1 MGVFEHIGVG
11 LVFAGAALLGGY
23 MSGSLMAAVPI
34 AITAFMLG
42 FHNNYSLSQI
52 MQKIEAYANGTNTA
66 SQKATANATYQPI
79 QSNMSVPITSVT
91 AASEASVPSMSDI
104 PANMSDIP
112 ANYGVQIG
120 TAVVATPNNAAKQIL
135 GNGVTVYDV
144 PIGSII
150 RKTNLGWYIVDT
162 YKGAVYT
169 RINPL
174 SSDSYFGA

>member
-66 SQKATANATYQPI
+66 SQKAMANATYQPI

-104 PANMSDIP
+104 PAN
-112 ANYGVQIG
+112 YGVQIG
-120 TAVVATPNNAAKQIL
+120 SAVVATPNNAAYQKL

-144 PIGSII
+144 PIGSIV